1 MQKQK
6 KKQVVLYRINIL
18 LFNKD
23 IYVIRNFALGR
34 CWPEKSRFLCDLI
47 LASPGA
53 LNLLWKEVAV
63 TLTTGEWG
71 LWCGKGVHCVVLDC
85 VELFLS
91 TCFRCYLASSTSSP
105 MRTSACL
112 ALEFRTLLHTLPH
125 SQFVEALE
133 PLLLNARL
141 FKERKNTRQKPSST
155 L

>member
-1 MQKQK
+1 MILKKKKKK

-34 CWPEKSRFLCDLI
+34 CWPEKSRFLWDLT

-71 LWCGKGVHCVVLDC
+71 LVWKGCSLCDLGLCGVVPVNLLQ
-85 VELFLS
+85 VLPEVL
-91 TCFRCYLASSTSSP
+91 TCAA
-105 MRTSACL
+105 SACL
-112 ALEFRTLLHTLPH
+112 ALE
-125 SQFVEALE
+125 S
-133 PLLLNARL
+133 
-141 FKERKNTRQKPSST
+141 
-155 L
+155 

>member
-1 MQKQK
+1 MIKKHKNKNAKTK

-71 LWCGKGVHCVVLDC
+71 LWCGKGVHCVILDC

-91 TCFRCYLASSTSSP
+91 TCTSDVTWRP
-105 MRTSACL
+105 PPV
-112 ALEFRTLLHTLPH
+112 LPC
-125 SQFVEALE
+125 
-133 PLLLNARL
+133 ARL
-141 FKERKNTRQKPSST
+141 HVWH
-155 L
+155 

>member
-1 MQKQK
+1 MQKKQKK

-34 CWPEKSRFLCDLI
+34 CWPEKSRFLCDLT

-53 LNLLWKEVAV
+53 LNLLWKEVAA
-63 TLTTGEWG
+63 TTGEWG
-71 LWCGKGVHCVVLDC
+71 LWCGKGVHCVTLDC

-91 TCFRCYLASSTSSP
+91 PRFRCYLASSTSSP

-112 ALEFRTLLHTLPH
+112 ALEFLNTTSHPPSLP
-125 SQFVEALE
+125 VC
-133 PLLLNARL
+133 
-141 FKERKNTRQKPSST
+141 
-155 L
+155 